1 MLLDELGDEVAVR
14 SVPIRHCAEPVA
26 LQGTRL
32 QLVLSGQCFALASHL
47 RDEDR
52 VLVDLRLASSA
63 HVSSHR
69 ILTVLLHDK
78 AARGGLVNGC
88 GSILL
93 NEVASGVGHGV
104 VVVLLLRIAVALR
117 ARSACILGIVGHDLR
132 SFGVGLARRTLGHD
146 A

>member
-1 MLLDELGDEVAVR
+1 MAVR
-14 SVPIRHCAEPVA
+14 SVPVRHCAEPVA

-52 VLVDLRLASSA
+52 VLVDLRLAGSA
-63 HVSSHR
+63 HVSSDR

-78 AARGGLVNGC
+78 AARGWLVNGC
-88 GSILL
+88 GPILL
-93 NEVASGVGHGV
+93 NEVASSIGHGV
-104 VVVLLLRIAVALR
+104 VVILLLRIAVSLR
-117 ARSACILGIVGHDLR
+117 ARSARILSIVRHDLR
-132 SFGVGLARRTLGHD
+132 SFRVGLARRTLGHD